1 MYNKCKELKKKTK
14 GITLVALVVTIIVLL
29 ILAGVTISFSLGE
42 DGIFK
47 KAKEGTEIYQNA
59 SKNEKVEIDKV
70 SNYIDKYLE
79 NNEKEDE
86 EKPIKSTLDTV
97 TGEEKTNTQVNDKYG
112 NKVVVP
118 AGFKIINPDAS
129 VLDGIVIEDI
139 SAGNESAKG
148 NQYVW
153 VPIGDIKTN
162 TEGSKI
168 QIKLGRYTFDAN
180 GVEKLM
186 QSASDYNNIVV
197 IENYYEEL
205 INSDLG
211 NMTAENL
218 GEFIAKSQ
226 KSGGY
231 YIGRFEAGKVAGDP
245 DTFNIK
251 KGQEVYN
258 NIMQPNAAT
267 LARNIYSNNA
277 NFQSD
282 LINSY
287 AYDTAIVFIQ
297 TFSEDKDYSLQ
308 NRLQDTL
315 TTTGNA
321 HDSNNNYDV
330 KCNIYDMAGNT
341 REWTTETS
349 TLEQSSCISRG
360 GNYSGERS
368 HTAGR
373 SNDSNDYSNTH
384 ISFRSIIYL

>member
-1 MYNKCKELKKKTK
+1 M
-14 GITLVALVVTIIVLL
+14 
-29 ILAGVTISFSLGE
+29 
-42 DGIFK
+42 
-47 KAKEGTEIYQNA
+47 
-59 SKNEKVEIDKV
+59 

-79 NNEKEDE
+79 NSEKEDE
-86 EKPIKSTLDTV
+86 EKPIESTLDTV

-118 AGFKIINPDAS
+118 SGFKVINPDVS

-139 SAGNESAKG
+139 SAGDETTKG

-153 VPIGDIKTN
+153 VPIGDIKTDP
-162 TEGSKI
+162 ESSII
-168 QIKLGRYTFDAN
+168 QIKLGRYTFDESGA
-180 GVEKLM
+180 EKLM
-186 QSASDYNNIVV
+186 QSANDYTNSVV

-205 INSDLG
+205 INSEFG
-211 NMTAENL
+211 NATAKNL

-231 YIGRFEAGKVAGDP
+231 YIGRYEAGKVEGNTN
-245 DTFNIK
+245 TFNIK

-258 NIMQPNAAT
+258 DITQPNAAN
-267 LARNIYSNNA
+267 LAKNLYSSNN

-287 AYDTAIVFIQ
+287 AYDTTVVFIQ

-321 HDSNNNYDV
+321 HDINNIYDLR
-330 KCNIYDMAGNT
+330 CNIYDMAGNT

-349 TLEQSSCISRG
+349 ILDQSHCISRG

>member
-1 MYNKCKELKKKTK
+1 MPASFKLASDSGTDVTK
-14 GITLVALVVTIIVLL
+14 
-29 ILAGVTISFSLGE
+29 
-42 DGIFK
+42 
-47 KAKEGTEIYQNA
+47 
-59 SKNEKVEIDKV
+59 
-70 SNYIDKYLE
+70 
-79 NNEKEDE
+79 
-86 EKPIKSTLDTV
+86 
-97 TGEEKTNTQVNDKYG
+97 
-112 NKVVVP
+112 
-118 AGFKIINPDAS
+118 
-129 VLDGIVIEDI
+129 GIVIEDGK
-139 SAGNESAKG
+139 AGNEISKG

-162 TEGSKI
+162 TEGAI
-168 QIKLGRYTFDAN
+168 TTINFGRYEFETNSAGVLKQDADDYTEI
-180 GVEKLM
+180 VEIDVE
-186 QSASDYNNIVV
+186 QAYNYTERTSGANNI
-197 IENYYEEL
+197 I
-205 INSDLG
+205 
-211 NMTAENL
+211 AKNL
-218 GEFIAKSQ
+218 EEFINKAKIA
-226 KSGGY
+226 GGY

-267 LARNIYSNNA
+267 LAKNIYSNNA

>member
-1 MYNKCKELKKKTK
+1 M
-14 GITLVALVVTIIVLL
+14 
-29 ILAGVTISFSLGE
+29 
-42 DGIFK
+42 
-47 KAKEGTEIYQNA
+47 
-59 SKNEKVEIDKV
+59 
-70 SNYIDKYLE
+70 
-79 NNEKEDE
+79 
-86 EKPIKSTLDTV
+86 
-97 TGEEKTNTQVNDKYG
+97 
-112 NKVVVP
+112 VP

-186 QSASDYNNIVV
+186 QSASDYNNIVM